1 MLLVAI
7 VNMLLLVAGFVN
19 GLRKGPDQAVL
30 FARDTAPEQD

>member
-19 GLRKGPDQAVL
+19 GLRKSQDQGVSSAHD
-30 FARDTAPEQD
+30 ATPAQD